1 VKSNGC
7 ARQAN
12 NQAILSGLAS
22 GAAIRSHSRDSG
34 PARVEVATELT
45 AAEPAATELATTEAR
60 TAAGSLQPSDRD

>member
-1 VKSNGC
+1 
-7 ARQAN
+7 
-12 NQAILSGLAS
+12 LAS